1 MNAVSGPII
10 PTMIVVANKSQ
21 AHPRILRPS
30 VVNFVFER
38 FFSAANSSPR
48 GRECSRVKTA
58 SYLFSLSRILIS
70 YGPI

>member
-10 PTMIVVANKSQ
+10 PTMIAVANRSQ

-38 FFSAANSSPR
+38 FFNADNSSPR
-48 GRECSRVKTA
+48 GRECSRVRTA
-58 SYLFSLSRILIS
+58 SYSFSLSRISMS